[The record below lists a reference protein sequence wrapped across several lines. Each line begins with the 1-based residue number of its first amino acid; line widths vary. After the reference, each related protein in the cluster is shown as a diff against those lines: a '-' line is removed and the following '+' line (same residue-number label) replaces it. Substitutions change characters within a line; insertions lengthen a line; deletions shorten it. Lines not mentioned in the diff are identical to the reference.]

1 MENRFIM
8 AALSHVLGEK
18 KSAKHQPGDNFWK
31 IVPVRLLLWATV
43 NDSQDIENKIFQVSE
58 SCSDAYFFSVII
70 YCMWQ
75 N

>member
-31 IVPVRLLLWATV
+31 IVPVRLHL
-43 NDSQDIENKIFQVSE
+43 
-58 SCSDAYFFSVII
+58 
-70 YCMWQ
+70 
-75 N
+75 